1 MSDTAEP
8 IVVHAPGSGQPLLET
23 EPAPPRPLLRSAK
36 IQERHLQRLAIVY
49 VRQSSPQQVVEHRES
64 RERQYALSDYAMTL
78 GWPRER
84 VLLIDEDQGH
94 SGKSAADRAGFHR
107 LLAEVTMDHVG
118 LVLGLEMSRLARSNK
133 DWHHLLEVCAVFGTL
148 LADQDGVYDP
158 RDSNDRLLLGLKGTM
173 SEFELVT
180 MRNRLERGKMN
191 KAERG
196 ELFLAVPA
204 GYVKLSSGEVTQ
216 DPDEQVRAVIAL
228 IFDQFDELRSIY
240 AVFHYLIRNNLRI
253 GGRVRSGPQ
262 RGEVEWRRPSLP
274 SLWQLLRHPIYAG
287 AYAFGRRP
295 LDPKRRGPG
304 CKAAKRWL
312 PLEEW
317 KVLKRDVLPAYITW
331 ERYLA
336 NLRRLGQNRLGP
348 ESMGTARRGTALLSG
363 LIVCGT
369 CGLRLQT
376 SYRHVGNAHYGCTR
390 HLTRGTEQICCGV
403 KASVVDDVVAA
414 AVLRALEPAALEL
427 SLKATKD
434 IQKERE
440 RLAQHWQQQLERAQ
454 YEVARARRQ
463 YDAVDPENRLVA
475 RTLEQR
481 WEESLRQ
488 QQQLQEDYDRFLRK
502 QPPGL
507 TAAERARV
515 LALSADLPGLWQA
528 SGTTPAD
535 RKEIVRCL
543 VERVVVQVRQDSNHV
558 VVTIHWHGGFTSEQ
572 EAVRPVRCY
581 EQMDDFETLMS
592 RIEQLRA
599 DGHGAAAIANKLNE
613 EGFSPPKRCGPFF
626 AELVRQLLSRRGLA
640 NEKTYT
646 DQLTPH
652 EWWLTDLSRKIGVPA
667 LKLRDWILRGW
678 LHGRQTPAQGL
689 WIAWADGDELKRLR
703 KLRARSVR
711 GVVSYP
717 KELTT
722 PKKHPKK

>member
-1 MSDTAEP
+1 MSNADDTGMDQ
-8 IVVHAPGSGQPLLET
+8 APGSGQPFPEA
-23 EPAPPRPLLRSAK
+23 EPTARRTPFRSAK
-36 IQERHLQRLAIVY
+36 IHERHVERLAIVY
-49 VRQSSPQQVVEHRES
+49 VRQSSPQQVLEHRES
-64 RERQYALSDYAMTL
+64 RERQYALADYAAGL
-78 GWPRER
+78 GWPHER

-180 MRNRLERGKMN
+180 MRNRLERGKLN

-204 GYVKLSSGEVTQ
+204 GYVKLPGGEVVQ
-216 DPDEQVRAVIAL
+216 DPDEQVRAVLAL
-228 IFDQFDELRSIY
+228 VFDKFDELGSIY
-240 AVFHYLIRNNLRI
+240 AVFHYLIRNGIRL
-253 GGRVRSGPQ
+253 GGRVRGGPQ
-262 RGEVEWRRPSLP
+262 RGQVEWRRPSLP
-274 SLWQLLRHPIYAG
+274 TLWQLLRHPIYAG

-317 KVLKRDVLPAYITW
+317 KVLKRDVLPAYINW

-348 ESMGTARRGTALLSG
+348 ESVGTARRGTALLSG

-376 SYRHVGNAHYGCTR
+376 SYRHVGNAFYGCTR
-390 HLTRGTEQICCGV
+390 HLTRGTEQTCYGV
-403 KASVVDDVVAA
+403 KASVVDDVVGAQ
-414 AVLRALEPAALEL
+414 VLRALEPAALEL
-427 SLKATKD
+427 SLQATQD

-440 RLAQHWQQQLERAQ
+440 RLAQHWQQQLQRAQ
-454 YEVARARRQ
+454 YEVERTRRQ
-463 YDAVDPENRLVA
+463 YDAVEPENRLVA

-488 QQQLQEDYDRFLRK
+488 QQQLQEDHDRFVRE
-502 QPPGL
+502 QPPAL

-515 LALSADLPGLWQA
+515 LSLAADLPALWQA
-528 SGTTPAD
+528 PGTTPAD
-535 RKEIVRCL
+535 RKEVVRCL
-543 VERVVVQVRQDSNHV
+543 VERVVVQVRPDSNHV
-558 VVTIHWHGGFTSEQ
+558 GVTIHWHGGLTTEHQ
-572 EAVRPVRCY
+572 VVRPVRRY
-581 EQMDDFETLMS
+581 EQMDDFAALMS
-592 RIEQLRA
+592 RLEELRA
-599 DGHGAAAIANKLNE
+599 AGHSAAAIAEKLNE

-640 NEKTYT
+640 NEKTYA
-646 DQLTPH
+646 DQLTPQ
-652 EWWLTDLSRKIGVPA
+652 EWWLADLGRALGVTVS
-667 LKLRDWILRGW
+667 KLRDWMLRGW

-689 WIAWADGDELKRLR
+689 WIAWADRDELKRLR
-703 KLRARSVR
+703 KLKARSTR

-717 KELTT
+717 EGLTT
-722 PKKHPKK
+722 PKKRPQK